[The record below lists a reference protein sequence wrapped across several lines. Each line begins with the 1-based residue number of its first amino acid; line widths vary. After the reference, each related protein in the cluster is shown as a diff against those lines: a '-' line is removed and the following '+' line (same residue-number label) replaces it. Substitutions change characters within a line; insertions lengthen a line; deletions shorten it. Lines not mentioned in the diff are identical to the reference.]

1 MSERNNNSV
10 VAIDGSKL
18 ELTER
23 EVIAPSARGYGNEEQ
38 FDEIN
43 ISDLIKVLKRHK
55 LLIFTISS
63 LIFGL
68 TLLYT
73 LSIVPTY
80 RAEATIKIDRE
91 ADKVVSYDVYERKAI
106 DRNFYQTQYD
116 VLKSRALASRVIEQ
130 VGLVEYFDQPQLKK
144 PFVAE
149 KMDEAKAFFK
159 ENVVGF
165 FHEKAVEFNLVAD
178 ENTGLSDDELLE
190 NVDVLADGVLDAEN
204 QLAKRPV
211 ELKFLANLTIS
222 PAKRSNIV
230 RIYYESTEPELATT
244 IVNALAE
251 NYIKMNLESRGDSTI
266 YAKEFLNEQLA
277 ITRSKL
283 QKSEVELVAYAK
295 KKNIINTDDNQSI
308 ISSELL
314 ALSQA
319 YTEARTKLIT
329 AESEYRQKNKISG
342 AIRQMDN
349 SVVQNLKEKKA
360 TLETKYTELIQIYKP
375 AYPVMKEIKNQI
387 SAIDKQIRK
396 EVSTINVSSSNE
408 LQGSYLAAK
417 ENAAKLKIQ
426 LSKKK
431 AEIMRLRDKSIG
443 YMSLKR
449 EVDTNRELYD
459 GLLQRVKE
467 VGVAGGVV
475 TNNISF
481 LDPAFVPFQK
491 YKPNTSRNLA
501 IGLLLG
507 LMMGVGMAFLIEN
520 MDETVKTVE
529 DVETLTNLPVIGF
542 FPFTKTKR
550 NQNPLL
556 IYEKPFSPVSEA
568 FRSIAIDLEYS
579 TENGI
584 PKILHTTSSSANEGK
599 SCTSINL
606 AIVLAQEG
614 KRVVLVD
621 ADLRKPS
628 LHDYLGLHNIRG
640 VTDVL
645 VGKSTLDEAL
655 QATQVSGLS
664 ILSAGVIPSNPVKL
678 LASSSMMDVLD
689 KLADKFDQV
698 IIDSPPVLG
707 MADSLVLS
715 NRAHGTVFVVASED
729 SKKDAVANALKRL
742 SRSYGNTIGVVLTKV
757 KTGKG
762 HYYSYDNYYN
772 YSNGDDHGTEMEPV
786 KQAS

>member
-1 MSERNNNSV
+1 MSTRKNNSV

-18 ELTER
+18 ELNER
-23 EVIAPSARGYGNEEQ
+23 EIVDAEPRGYRHDDQ

-55 LLIFTISS
+55 LLIFTIAS

-91 ADKVVSYDVYERKAI
+91 ADKVVSYDVYEQKAI
-106 DRNFYQTQYD
+106 DQNFYQTQYD
-116 VLKSRALASRVIEQ
+116 VLKSRALATIVIEK
-130 VGLVEYFDQPQLKK
+130 LSLEDYYNQPQLEK

-165 FHEKAVEFNLVAD
+165 FHDKAVEFNLAGKQSD
-178 ENTGLSDDELLE
+178 ASSDDELLE
-190 NVDVLADGVLDAEN
+190 DVRLGAEG

-211 ELKFLANLTIS
+211 ELRFLASLTIS
-222 PAKRSNIV
+222 PAKKSNIV
-230 RIYYESTEPELATT
+230 HIYYESTEPELATT
-244 IVNALAE
+244 IVNTLAE
-251 NYIKMNLESRGDSTI
+251 SYIKMNLKSRGDSTI
-266 YAKEFLNEQLA
+266 YAKDFLNEQLA

-295 KKNIINTDDNQSI
+295 KKSIINTDDNQSI
-308 ISSELL
+308 VSSELQ

-319 YTEARTKLIT
+319 YTDANTKLIG

-342 AIRQMDN
+342 SIRQMDN
-349 SVVQNLKEKKA
+349 SVVQSLKKKKA
-360 TLETKYTELIQIYKP
+360 NLETKYTELRQTYKP
-375 AYPVMKEIKNQI
+375 AYPAMREIKNQI
-387 SAIDKQIRK
+387 AAIDKQIKK
-396 EVSTINVSSSNE
+396 EVSVINKGSSNE
-408 LQGSYLAAK
+408 LKGSYLAAK
-417 ENAAKLKIQ
+417 ENAAKLKKQ
-426 LSKKK
+426 LTKKK
-431 AEIMRLRDKSIG
+431 AEIMTLRDKSIG
-443 YMSLKR
+443 YMALKR

-491 YKPNTSRNLA
+491 YKPNTRRNLA

-520 MDETVKTVE
+520 MDDTLTTVE
-529 DVETLTNLPVIGF
+529 DVESLTNLPVIGF
-542 FPFTKTKR
+542 FPFTKSKR
-550 NQNPLL
+550 DENPLL
-556 IYEKPFSPVSEA
+556 IHEKPFSPISEA

-579 TENGI
+579 TEDGI
-584 PKILHTTSSSANEGK
+584 PKILHTTSSAANEGK

-614 KRVVLVD
+614 KRVVIVD

-628 LHDYLGLHNIRG
+628 LHEYLEMHNDRG

-655 QATQVSGLS
+655 QVSEVPGLS
-664 ILSAGVIPSNPVKL
+664 VLSAGVIPSNPVKL
-678 LASSSMMDVLD
+678 LASSSMMDLLD
-689 KLADKFDQV
+689 KLSDKFDQV

-707 MADSLVLS
+707 MADSLILS

-729 SKKDAVANALKRL
+729 SKKDAVTNALKRL
-742 SRSYGNTIGVVLTKV
+742 TRSYGNTIGVILTKV

-772 YSNGDDHGTEMEPV
+772 YSNGDQGTEMEPV
-786 KQAS
+786 KQAG